1 MRDSEQTI
9 ILQTKNWVEEI
20 VIGLNLCPFAAQP
33 FQNNSIEY
41 TVITGD
47 STEQHLQ
54 QLADNFSL
62 LDNNPDIETS
72 LLIYPDDYQNFDD
85 YLDWLDY
92 ANYLLDDL
100 NYSGHYQIASFHP
113 DYRFAGSTKS
123 DASNFT
129 NRSPWPMLHLIRE
142 RSLETALASYP
153 DIEQVPKNNIKKLQK
168 IGYAAMQKKLK
179 SIRCQA

>member
-1 MRDSEQTI
+1 MSNTELTI
-9 ILQTKNWVEEI
+9 IQQTKNWVQEI

-33 FQNNSIEY
+33 FQKDTIEY

-47 STEQHLQ
+47 SIEQHLQ
-54 QLADNFSL
+54 QLADSFHL
-62 LDNNPDIETS
+62 LDDNPGIETS
-72 LLIYPDDYQNFDD
+72 LLIYPDAYQTFDD

-92 ANYLLDDL
+92 ANHLLEDL
-100 NYSGHYQIASFHP
+100 NYIGCYQIASFHP

-142 RSLETALASYP
+142 HSLEAAITAYP
-153 DIEQVPKNNIKKLQK
+153 DIEQVPKNNIKKLQE
-168 IGYAAMQKKLK
+168 IGYQEMQKKLK
-179 SIRCQA
+179 NITS

>member
-1 MRDSEQTI
+1 MSPTEQTVI
-9 ILQTKNWVEEI
+9 QQTKNWVEEI

-33 FQNNSIEY
+33 FQNNRIEY
-41 TVITGD
+41 TVVNGD

-54 QLADNFSL
+54 QLADGFRL
-62 LDNNPDIETS
+62 LDDTPDIETS
-72 LLIYPDDYQNFDD
+72 LLIYTEAYQIFDD

-92 ANYLLDDL
+92 ANHLLDDL
-100 NYSGHYQIASFHP
+100 NYTGSYQLASFHP
-113 DYRFAGSTKS
+113 NYRFAGSTKN

-142 RSLETALASYP
+142 HSLETALANYP
-153 DIEQVPKNNIKKLQK
+153 DIEQVPKNNIKKLQE

-179 SIRCQA
+179 DISS